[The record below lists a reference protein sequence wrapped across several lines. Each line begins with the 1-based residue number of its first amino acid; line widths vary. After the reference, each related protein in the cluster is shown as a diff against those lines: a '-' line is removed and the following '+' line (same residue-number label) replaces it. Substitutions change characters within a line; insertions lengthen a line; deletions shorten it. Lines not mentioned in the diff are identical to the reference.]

1 MEKSDKV
8 DHLPISWLMRIMMF
22 SKYSIKDM
30 IVDSLRELLEA
41 KSFCEKA
48 LWHFTGLLFS
58 QNI

>member
-8 DHLPISWLMRIMMF
+8 DHLPINWLVRIMMF
-22 SKYSIKDM
+22 SKYSFKHI

-48 LWHFTGLLFS
+48 LWHFTELLFI